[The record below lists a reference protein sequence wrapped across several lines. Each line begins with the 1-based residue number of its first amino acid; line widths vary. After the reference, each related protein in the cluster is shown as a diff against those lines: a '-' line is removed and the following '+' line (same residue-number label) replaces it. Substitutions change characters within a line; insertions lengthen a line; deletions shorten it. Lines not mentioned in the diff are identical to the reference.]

1 MILEILGACMIFK
14 TIDLVEHLG
23 ETLEN
28 IEDSL
33 DTDDE
38 DD

>member
-23 ETLEN
+23 KTLEN